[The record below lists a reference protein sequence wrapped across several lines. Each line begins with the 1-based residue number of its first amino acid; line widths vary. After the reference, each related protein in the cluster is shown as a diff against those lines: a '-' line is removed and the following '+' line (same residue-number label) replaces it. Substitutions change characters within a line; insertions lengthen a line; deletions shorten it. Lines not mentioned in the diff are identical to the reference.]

1 LHQLRGRVGRG
12 AAPSRCCLIPSNG
25 SRGPALERLAL
36 LARSANGAEVAH
48 ADLRLRGPGDLFGA
62 RQTGALP
69 LRFARFIRDW
79 RMIETAS
86 DLAERWLERDPALD
100 TPASAGARAALK
112 RILDSGFSLGDIG

>member
-1 LHQLRGRVGRG
+1 MVSKG
-12 AAPSRCCLIPSNG
+12 A
-25 SRGPALERLAL
+25 RGPALERLAV
-36 LARSANGAEVAH
+36 LARSADGAAVAH

-79 RMIETAS
+79 KLIETAA
-86 DLAERWLERDPALD
+86 DLAERWLDRDPRLD
-100 TPASAGARAALK
+100 SSASAGALAALK